1 MALFC
6 VSFWYFSASN
16 HSIDRRSIEEW
27 KWASG
32 TKLPAIQA
40 LQDHAAKRNSN
51 AVHLMWE
58 GTSMLTGVYRLNLH
72 GLISACSRFPVFMW
86 SNSLLFDPDF
96 PSIYI
101 VRYDATS
108 LMENEPGFDS
118 LNLLREKA
126 TNVHWSDFFRLFV
139 IFKFGGLYLDMDM
152 LVVKPICSLLPDK
165 VLIADQGE
173 YSCLTQDQQPGVV
186 VDRQGTKATCVCNC
200 LLRYPPGS
208 PFLRKLL
215 VEAHSYY
222 DIEAYGP
229 MGAVMIMQVLH
240 KSTVEEIRS
249 FELVPLRAHDVLC
262 NFLTLDSSV
271 LDGPVGN
278 DMVRT
283 IEQKCLV
290 IHLYGK
296 GRSEV
301 IISPD
306 NLESVSKFLYD
317 VTRKNWPFIENQA

>member
-1 MALFC
+1 M
-6 VSFWYFSASN
+6 N
-16 HSIDRRSIEEW
+16 QIHSI
-27 KWASG
+27 
-32 TKLPAIQA
+32 
-40 LQDHAAKRNSN
+40 
-51 AVHLMWE
+51 
-58 GTSMLTGVYRLNLH
+58 
-72 GLISACSRFPVFMW
+72 
-86 SNSLLFDPDF
+86 
-96 PSIYI
+96 
-101 VRYDATS
+101 
-108 LMENEPGFDS
+108 
-118 LNLLREKA
+118 LREKA

-271 LDGPVGN
+271 MNGPVGN